1 MHNAIKRDYLY
12 EQSEGD
18 WETLWQKKTL
28 EKSQEEEI
36 KAKHAFPTLFVESS

>member
-1 MHNAIKRDYLY
+1 MIVGIALNIDYLC

-28 EKSQEEEI
+28 WKFQEEEV
-36 KAKHAFPTLFVESS
+36 KV